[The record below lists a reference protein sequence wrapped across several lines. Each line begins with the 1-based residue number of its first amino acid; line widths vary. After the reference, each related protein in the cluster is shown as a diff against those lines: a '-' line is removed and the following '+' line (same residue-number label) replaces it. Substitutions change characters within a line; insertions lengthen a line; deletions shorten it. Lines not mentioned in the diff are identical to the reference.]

1 VFERR
6 PHPSERC
13 AGSKICMPLSRGEG
27 NGSSATKQPPVQGEV
42 AVRFLVWS
50 FLFSLSVFTSS
61 AQEVRVRGYFSTDSV
76 KLGKPITFY
85 LSVRYPQASNV
96 LFPDSSF
103 SFAPFEFQKK
113 NFVATQ
119 TKDGQS
125 YDSVAYTLATF
136 EIDSIQTL
144 KLPVF
149 IVHPKDCTLI
159 FSETDVVFFQKQ
171 VKNLPDSVQ
180 LEKLPLKTNTNYFN
194 VSWLLNYPLLSIIV
208 GALILLLI
216 VGWIIFGKRI
226 RKYFKVKKLNKN
238 YQSFVEQFN
247 SSVEKA
253 QSNFSSQSTE
263 AALLVWKKYLEDL
276 LDKPY
281 TKYTTKEIREKE
293 KDERLGESL
302 GAVDRMIYANMQDN
316 KAHFVNLKNYS
327 EDQFNKKLEEVK
339 NG

>member
-1 VFERR
+1 MFERR
-6 PHPSERC
+6 PQPSERC
-13 AGSKICMPLSRGEG
+13 ADSEICIPLSRGG
-27 NGSSATKQPPVQGEV
+27 HGSSATKQLTVQGEV
-42 AVRFLVWS
+42 TIRFLIWS
-50 FLFSLSVFTSS
+50 FLFSLSIITSS
-61 AQEVRVRGYFSTDSV
+61 AQEVKVKGYFSADSV

-85 LSVRYPQASNV
+85 LSAKYPQASNV

-119 TKDGQS
+119 TKDGFS

-149 IVHPKDCTLI
+149 VVHPKDCTAV
-159 FSETDVVFFQKQ
+159 FSETDKVFFDKT

-180 LEKLPLKTNTNYFN
+180 LEKIPMKTNTNYFK
-194 VSWLLNYPLLSIIV
+194 VSWLLNYPLLSIII
-208 GALILLLI
+208 GALIVLLI
-216 VGWIIFGKRI
+216 VGWVIFGRRI

-238 YQSFVEQFN
+238 YDAFLTQFH
-247 SSVEKA
+247 SAIDHA

-263 AALLVWKKYLEDL
+263 AALLVWKKYLENL
-276 LDKPY
+276 MDKPF
-281 TKYTTKEIREKE
+281 TKYTSKEIKEREQ
-293 KDERLGESL
+293 DERLGNSL
-302 GAVDRMIYANMQDN
+302 SAIDRMIYANVPGE
-316 KAHFVNLKNYS
+316 KEHFINLKSYS
-327 EDQFNKKLEEVK
+327 EDQFHRKLEEVK

>member
-1 VFERR
+1 VSGHKGTKTRR
-6 PHPSERC
+6 NARKDGSYHRLLISIF
-13 AGSKICMPLSRGEG
+13 AGLLI
-27 NGSSATKQPPVQGEV
+27 T
-42 AVRFLVWS
+42 FI
-50 FLFSLSVFTSS
+50 SS
-61 AQEVRVRGYFSTDSV
+61 AQEVKVKGYFSADSI

-85 LSVRYPQASNV
+85 LSAKYPQASNV

-119 TKDGQS
+119 TKDGFS

-144 KLPVF
+144 KLPIFV
-149 IVHPKDCTLI
+149 VHPKDCTI
-159 FSETDVVFFQKQ
+159 VFSETDKVFFDKT

-180 LEKLPLKTNTNYFN
+180 LEKVPLKTNTNYFN
-194 VSWLLNYPLLSIIV
+194 VSWLLNYPLLSIII
-208 GALILLLI
+208 GALIVLLI

-238 YQSFVEQFN
+238 YLSFVEQFN
-247 SSVEKA
+247 SSIEKA

-293 KDERLGESL
+293 NDSRLGESL
-302 GAVDRMIYANMQDN
+302 GAVDKMIYANVQGD
-316 KAHFVNLKNYS
+316 KAHFMNLKNYS